1 MVVGASII
9 NKMLSCDHFLNEQI
23 KPIKRPFEPTEEIA
37 WDPQMI
43 GMVQCQIISAPI
55 ALGVYGRGTPSH
67 AGARLG
73 EGVSAVREL
82 VKRSIEI

>member
-1 MVVGASII
+1 
-9 NKMLSCDHFLNEQI
+9 
-23 KPIKRPFEPTEEIA
+23 
-37 WDPQMI
+37 MI

-82 VKRSIEI
+82 VKRIIEI

>member
-1 MVVGASII
+1 
-9 NKMLSCDHFLNEQI
+9 MLSCDQFLDNQI
-23 KPIKRPFEPTEEIA
+23 KPIKRPFEPTKEIA

-43 GMVQCQIISAPI
+43 GMAQCQIISAPI

-82 VKRSIEI
+82 VKRIIEI